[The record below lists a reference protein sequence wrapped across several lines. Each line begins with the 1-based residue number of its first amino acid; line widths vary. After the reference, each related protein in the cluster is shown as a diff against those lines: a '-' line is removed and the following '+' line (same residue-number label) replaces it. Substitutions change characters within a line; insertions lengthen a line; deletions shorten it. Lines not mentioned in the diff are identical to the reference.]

1 MGEDRASKKVVLV
14 FSWGRREYTACNLLQ
29 HNPKCKTGVSRLVQ
43 SFLEPKI
50 FISSAFSN
58 AKRRKG
64 VIKDQNKEKY
74 FSSRQENFR
83 VFKKN
88 YLKLHFFHQKKK

>member
-1 MGEDRASKKVVLV
+1 MLEKTASKKVVLV
-14 FSWGRREYTACNLLQ
+14 FSWGRGEYTACNFLQ
-29 HNPKCKTGVSRLVQ
+29 HNPKCKTGVSRVVQ

-64 VIKDQNKEKY
+64 VIKDRTKRNTFPRDRKT
-74 FSSRQENFR
+74 SGN
-83 VFKKN
+83 FKKN
-88 YLKLHFFHQKKK
+88 HLKLHFFH